1 MFFITITQQE
11 QIHEFIS
18 NFNLSHFGCLF
29 LSLHAHTHTHIYT
42 GAHAHSWTQMPDEDV
57 RCPPLS
63 PAACTLEAG
72 SLAQPGAC
80 VFSGGLEASKPWLFL
95 SLLPS
100 ELGWWQ
106 S

>member
-1 MFFITITQQE
+1 MDLFI
-11 QIHEFIS
+11 IS
-18 NFNLSHFGCLF
+18 KTYPFGVSIFVTAC
-29 LSLHAHTHTHIYT
+29 SHIYT
-42 GAHAHSWTQMPDEDV
+42 GAHAHAWTQTPDEDV

-72 SLAQPGAC
+72 YLAQPGAC
-80 VFSGGLEASKPWLFL
+80 IFSGRLEASMPWLFL